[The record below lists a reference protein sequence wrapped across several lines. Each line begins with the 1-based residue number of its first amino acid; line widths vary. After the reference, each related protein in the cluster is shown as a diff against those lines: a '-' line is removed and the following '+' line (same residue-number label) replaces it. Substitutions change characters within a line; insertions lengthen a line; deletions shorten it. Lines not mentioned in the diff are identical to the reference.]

1 MTDSRTVAE
10 RDLEVIRRELREL
23 AYTVNRILHV
33 VEELRAGRAAP
44 LDRQTGVLFEDH
56 RPRKAPPSPTEV
68 DPGGLF
74 FKAQAETQGR
84 TLEEEPFTMQ
94 VGRMYRRRDGAIVGP
109 LTRCVAYTG
118 WFVAGG
124 WMYETGGTKVGWDK
138 GHPHDLIAYA

>member
-84 TLEEEPFTMQ
+84 TLEEEPFTMGVDDDQ
-94 VGRMYRRRDGAIVGP
+94 G
-109 LTRCVAYTG
+109 
-118 WFVAGG
+118 
-124 WMYETGGTKVGWDK
+124 
-138 GHPHDLIAYA
+138 